1 MTTFVVLKYW
11 TILFAAVFLYTSHSV
26 WTHSQMM
33 HPTPISPVPSEKLL
47 GPGHGPSVWPLRE
60 RLALATALLD
70 VDNRQASWQAIAKK
84 LSRFTTFGRP
94 DDWCSARACAK
105 QYALLLDSAELTRRQ
120 KIPSDVQASRKHILN
135 ATQTAPVSSG
145 LSVTERLVKRL
156 TAERVEELRERI
168 RLGQKYYNFLK
179 TKLTELG
186 AGTYDEHL
194 DALCSSVGLPPQIQT
209 DGPILNSSSL
219 LNNSFELA
227 EHAKNN
233 CQPTSSFS
241 SLTPEKVSKQI
252 EEFASVWSE
261 MATVYSVPESTWIC
275 HTGPGAGKSM
285 KSIRDSLT
293 GSGRLN
299 TLLTEASATFRPS
312 GGSKTPF
319 TLLGRRNLLK
329 KNNTDNVHAT
339 TMTTRIAVAT
349 RQRYLANSARN
360 RFGQAASSKRQRGR
374 SRKWRTVG
382 SEPETQSAK
391 RVKTVSTIQTL
402 SPSNT
407 NSSTGICESPSH
419 QVKAHSGAS
428 TPSTAAMY
436 SSDTEELL
444 ETDDCVE
451 SAPAL
456 VATSPNDAAPT
467 DETSGV
473 DDDEPA
479 TPAMCDSSNSSASP
493 TTSQTTEAAS
503 HLEDGDQVGMSTD
516 VTLEQPVTAE
526 ALGPQSLQY
535 AATTAPDL
543 LSEVLLNDPV
553 PLEPT
558 DHCSED
564 QREIDIENV
573 ITGVSTS
580 SAQSKSRSP
589 SPSYDRCV
597 EAIHDITD
605 SVAVD
610 RERHILSS
618 SDTVVSEVSLTSQD
632 SRRKLELH
640 STSNAREPSP
650 SKSSREVTSLSN
662 SVNDTKTNDQMSGE
676 CSLHPPVLKVPDNSD
691 VGMSVFPDDTNPE
704 QPALTDSLC
713 CIKNAIIQPVIDR
726 GAYHE
731 SSSPSVIRGTPNMG
745 RQDSIYNVCQPHELT
760 CSSSSTVQ
768 LMGTNLPDGCL
779 PRALG
784 RTPERLIS
792 EDADQPVEV
801 PDTLPQRKNDMLVSP
816 RGGKLTSL
824 CTSSPDTFAA
834 AKRDP
839 PLSVD
844 GKVGSASSPLIRA
857 SPAVCLSFINESDL
871 ECSKTSR
878 RSSLQGQPERE
889 VAVELSPCL
898 EADYLYSS
906 LALEKTENNAI
917 GVDGKEDSHPT
928 VSPEEFHTR
937 GRSHQKRKSHGCKRK
952 TTRVASSLEL
962 VDSPFVSL
970 STLGPEELERLAFQ
984 NGPTATV
991 DLEPITAVFPA
1002 FQSEMIPGEHCC
1014 SPPSLDEV
1022 VNDEVNARSTE
1033 KKESLRLRF
1042 SRKGSDMVVHAAD
1055 DRQTRD
1061 TPTYSSPHSSACC
1074 GHASADSDLDW
1085 LSWSALC
1092 LSDAENAL
1100 STFVT
1105 ESSFLKRSVSNLPRP
1120 ESQARQ
1126 TVQAL
1131 LNSIRQQIRDGEIS
1145 TRPQFVH
1152 QMLAALSSL
1161 CMTHSSNTVTFQL
1174 VMHVYR
1180 QIGTRLTTS
1189 LYTGHRDSLY

>member
-1 MTTFVVLKYW
+1 
-11 TILFAAVFLYTSHSV
+11 
-26 WTHSQMM
+26 M

-179 TKLTELG
+179 TKLSELG

-194 DALCSSVGLPPQIQT
+194 DKLCSSVGLPPQIQP
-209 DGPILNSSSL
+209 DGPIPNSSSFSNKSL
-219 LNNSFELA
+219 ELG
-227 EHAKNN
+227 EHAKSN

-241 SLTPEKVSKQI
+241 CLDSEKVSKQI

-261 MATVYSVPESTWIC
+261 MVTVYSVPESTWIC

-285 KSIRDSLT
+285 KSIRNSLT
-293 GSGRLN
+293 GTGRLN
-299 TLLTEASATFRPS
+299 TLLTEASATFRSS

-329 KNNTDNVHAT
+329 KNNADNLHAT

-360 RFGQAASSKRQRGR
+360 RLGQAASSKRQRGR
-374 SRKWRTVG
+374 SRKWRTVE
-382 SEPETQSAK
+382 SEPDTQSAK
-391 RVKTVSTIQTL
+391 RVKTVTSMQTF

-407 NSSTGICESPSH
+407 NSPTGVCESPSH
-419 QVKAHSGAS
+419 QVKVHSGAS

-451 SAPAL
+451 SVPAL
-456 VATSPNDAAPT
+456 VATSSNDAAPT

-473 DDDEPA
+473 EDDEPA
-479 TPAMCDSSNSSASP
+479 TPAMCNSSHSSASP

-503 HLEDGDQVGMSTD
+503 HLEDGGQVEMSTD
-516 VTLEQPVTAE
+516 VTLDQLVTTE

-535 AATTAPDL
+535 AATALDVQF
-543 LSEVLLNDPV
+543 EVLLNDPV
-553 PLEPT
+553 TSEPT

-564 QREIDIENV
+564 QRETGVENV
-573 ITGVSTS
+573 ITGASTS
-580 SAQSKSRSP
+580 GAQSKSRSP
-589 SPSYDRCV
+589 SPSCDRCV
-597 EAIHDITD
+597 EAIHDVII
-605 SVAVD
+605 SVVD
-610 RERHILSS
+610 RERQIRSN
-618 SDTVVSEVSLTSQD
+618 SDTVASEVSLTSQD
-632 SRRKLELH
+632 SRRKLELP
-640 STSNAREPSP
+640 STSNACEPPP
-650 SKSSREVTSLSN
+650 SKTSREMTSLPN
-662 SVNDTKTNDQMSGE
+662 SVNDTKTSDQMSEE
-676 CSLHPPVLKVPDNSD
+676 CSLPLPVLKDPDNSD
-691 VGMSVFPDDTNPE
+691 IGMSVSPDDMNPE
-704 QPALTDSLC
+704 QPAVTESLC
-713 CIKNAIIQPVIDR
+713 CIKNVIIQPVIDR
-726 GAYHE
+726 DAYHK
-731 SSSPSVIRGTPNMG
+731 SSSPNTIRGTYNIG
-745 RQDSIYNVCQPHELT
+745 KQDSIYNVCQPYELT
-760 CSSSSTVQ
+760 SSSSSTVQ
-768 LMGTNLPDGCL
+768 LTGTNLTDMRL
-779 PRALG
+779 PHALD
-784 RTPERLIS
+784 RTPERLIC

-801 PDTLPQRKNDMLVSP
+801 PDTRPQRKNDIPVFPQGSK
-816 RGGKLTSL
+816 RTSV
-824 CTSSPDTFAA
+824 CSSSPDTFVVAT
-834 AKRDP
+834 RDT

-844 GKVGSASSPLIRA
+844 SKVGSASSPLIPA

-906 LALEKTENNAI
+906 LALEKTEYNGI

-928 VSPEEFHTR
+928 VSPEESHTR
-937 GRSHQKRKSHGCKRK
+937 ARSHQKRKSHGCKRK

-991 DLEPITAVFPA
+991 NLEPITAVFPA
-1002 FQSEMIPGEHCC
+1002 FQSEIM
-1014 SPPSLDEV
+1014 
-1022 VNDEVNARSTE
+1022 
-1033 KKESLRLRF
+1033 
-1042 SRKGSDMVVHAAD
+1042 
-1055 DRQTRD
+1055 
-1061 TPTYSSPHSSACC
+1061 
-1074 GHASADSDLDW
+1074 
-1085 LSWSALC
+1085 
-1092 LSDAENAL
+1092 
-1100 STFVT
+1100 
-1105 ESSFLKRSVSNLPRP
+1105 
-1120 ESQARQ
+1120 
-1126 TVQAL
+1126 
-1131 LNSIRQQIRDGEIS
+1131 
-1145 TRPQFVH
+1145 
-1152 QMLAALSSL
+1152 
-1161 CMTHSSNTVTFQL
+1161 
-1174 VMHVYR
+1174 
-1180 QIGTRLTTS
+1180 
-1189 LYTGHRDSLY
+1189 